1 MALDALGR
9 YQEALAA
16 WDQTVEVAGQK
27 QPEKKLG
34 RAKTLLHLGQFAAAA
49 AIAQEV
55 SAQHPAPNTAYTAA
69 CVYAICA
76 EAAGK
81 DDHLQPAERTQLE
94 ENYAS
99 DALRLLRDAIARGYH
114 DVDQLKIDLDLA
126 ALRPREDF
134 QQLMRDLE
142 AKSAK
147 DDGE

>member
-1 MALDALGR
+1 METRRVDESSVASKR
-9 YQEALAA
+9 
-16 WDQTVEVAGQK
+16 WDDSSS
-27 QPEKKLG
+27 P
-34 RAKTLLHLGQFAAAA
+34 LHLGQYAAAA

-81 DDHLQPAERTQLE
+81 DNHLQPAERTQLE

-126 ALRPREDF
+126 GAYEHCQDVMTRNATADDAQEGMSAF
-134 QQLMRDLE
+134 LE
-142 AKSAK
+142 KRQPVWK
-147 DDGE
+147 GK